1 MLLIKSD
8 YNYNMFYDKKKRGGS
23 MDICGLWGGSDA
35 LASWAIGL
43 CCDMLSGS
51 WLDLIIVMARI
62 SSPLCLR
69 KKKISQISY

>member
-1 MLLIKSD
+1 MI
-8 YNYNMFYDKKKRGGS
+8 KKKKKKKGS
-23 MDICGLWGGSDA
+23 MDICGLWSGSDA

-43 CCDMLSGS
+43 CCDMFSGS

-69 KKKISQISY
+69 KQKISQISY